1 MQVLTWLLTENLAY
15 LVTLVRATVSFP
27 SFPHLKFLCSSG
39 VEVSKRDEMWM
50 QSKMIDRIDGLLGF
64 STFQKQVLC
73 FRMIS
78 LYILKYDKNQKI

>member
-27 SFPHLKFLCSSG
+27 NLKFLCSSG